1 MLINKKRKEFYQINL
16 DVLKELI
23 NTYDK
28 ISLYFFLL
36 LVLLVFLVLLYLIIY
51 RKQRYIVFRVTHF
64 HHSLMRS

>member
-28 ISLYFFLL
+28 ISLYFF
-36 LVLLVFLVLLYLIIY
+36 YY
-51 RKQRYIVFRVTHF
+51 
-64 HHSLMRS
+64 